1 MKRKI
6 LILANNDMG
15 LYKFRKELIEEL
27 LNNNDVAISLPDG
40 EFIKPLEELG
50 CSFINTDINRR
61 GTNPITDL
69 KLLFSYINILRREA
83 PDMVITYTIK
93 PNIYGGLVCGLHN
106 IPFAV
111 NVTGLGTAFQF
122 DNWIKRIVVFLYRL
136 ALKKVKIV
144 FFENT
149 EDKQIFIK
157 NGIVNEDKACLLMG
171 AGVNLK
177 TYSLIEYP
185 KEDMTRFLFIGRVM
199 KEKGINELFDSMR
212 ELIADGEKV
221 HLDVVGGLEED
232 YRNIISKYENEG
244 WLTYHGVQKDVR
256 PFIANCHCFVLPSW
270 HEGMA
275 NTNLEAAAC
284 GRPVIT
290 SRIHGCLESVIDG
303 VTGFLV
309 ERNNKN
315 ELYKKMKEFSKIT
328 IHRRREMGLLGR
340 THMKSKFDKRSVV
353 GITVSRIYCILKA
366 LE

>member
-27 LNNNDVAISLPDG
+27 LKNNDVTISLPDG
-40 EFIKPLEELG
+40 EFIKPLEDLG
-50 CSFINTDINRR
+50 CSFINTGIDRR
-61 GTNPITDL
+61 GMNPITDL
-69 KLLFSYINILRREA
+69 KLLFSYLNIVKREA
-83 PDMVITYTIK
+83 PDMIITYTIK
-93 PNIYGGLVCGLHN
+93 PNIYGGLVCGLQD

-136 ALKKVKIV
+136 ALKRVKIV

-157 NGIVNEDKACLLMG
+157 NGIVNEDKSCLLMG

-199 KEKGINELFDSMR
+199 KEKGVNELFDSMR
-212 ELIADGEKV
+212 QLISDGEKV

-232 YRNIISKYENEG
+232 YTNIISKYEHEG

-290 SRIHGCLESVIDG
+290 SNIHGCMEAVEDG
-303 VTGFLV
+303 ISGFLV
-309 ERNNKN
+309 NKQKYCD
-315 ELYKKMKEFSKIT
+315 LYKSMYKFIHLSYNERKMMGIAGRSHMIKHFDKNKIVSKTINTLAKIT
-328 IHRRREMGLLGR
+328 
-340 THMKSKFDKRSVV
+340 
-353 GITVSRIYCILKA
+353 YQ
-366 LE
+366 